1 MKIKKITPICIHV
14 PFEHGAKKTKFHGQD
29 WQKLEFVLVKVETDS
44 GIIGWGESF
53 GYVSWK
59 SVKTSIEEMVAPSI
73 VGKEINSKEDID
85 NLVYDVQKTLHIFG
99 RYGITIYALSGI
111 EIALWDALGKEK
123 KLPIYKLID
132 GGKKKEF
139 KAYAS
144 LFRYSDKKLVEKKC
158 QESLDKGFKI
168 IKLHEITN
176 ETIEAARKEY
186 AELLKE
192 GWKKTNIF
200 RSYF

>member
-176 ETIEAARKEY
+176 ETIEVE
-186 AELLKE
+186 ENL
-192 GWKKTNIF
+192 
-200 RSYF
+200 